1 MPRISI
7 EEQGLGKT
15 KRKRQKAKL
24 VIKVRN
30 KTWGKEG
37 IEAESKNKRNTKS
50 NGAKRQ
56 SKSSLRV
63 SVRDGMNQVKQ
74 WNSKTMGEK
83 SNKP

>member
-37 IEAESKNKRNTKS
+37 SEEK
-50 NGAKRQ
+50 AKINATH
-56 SKSSLRV
+56 KV
-63 SVRDGMNQVKQ
+63 
-74 WNSKTMGEK
+74 MGQK
-83 SNKP
+83 DKGRAASG